1 MSIFIKNKLYIKGI
15 IMNKTLLSTAI
26 KTAIAATLS
35 LLLANYLGL
44 EFSSSA
50 GIITILDIFE
60 TRNATVKGGV
70 KRTLSAIIALILG
83 VLVFE
88 IFSYKTWA
96 FGIYLLL
103 FVPISFLLKIEL
115 GLGPSSVIVTH
126 LLSYGMI
133 NSQIIINE
141 LGLVLIGTG
150 FAMLTNLYAPESQ
163 DELIDWIENID
174 DEIKD
179 ILNFYGDTLVKH
191 IDVEIYEG
199 KIKKL
204 EDDIYRALDLAI
216 IEKDNRIE
224 NSKNLL
230 IGLNQREREMDLLKE
245 MYDDL
250 KEIPVEYADGKLIS
264 DIIIDTSNNL
274 TEDGD
279 MVMVKKRIEFLKD
292 HFNMMELPET
302 HEDFLIRSAIFQVF
316 RSLNQFI
323 DIRNNIDSELSKNPI
338 EK

>member
-1 MSIFIKNKLYIKGI
+1 MD
-15 IMNKTLLSTAI
+15 KTLISTSI

-35 LLLANYLGL
+35 LLVANFLGL

-60 TRNATVKGGV
+60 TRKATVKGGV
-70 KRTLSAIIALILG
+70 KRALSAIIALVLG

-126 LLSYGMI
+126 LLSYGTI
-133 NSQIIINE
+133 NSSITINE
-141 LGLVLIGTG
+141 LSLVFIGTG

-163 DELIDWIENID
+163 DKLKDWIEDID
-174 DEIKD
+174 GDIKD
-179 ILNFYGDTLVKH
+179 ILNFYGDILVNH
-191 IDVEIYEG
+191 LDVEIYEG

-204 EDDIYRALDLAI
+204 EDDIGKALDLAV

-245 MYDDL
+245 MFDDL
-250 KEIPVEYADGKLIS
+250 KAIPAEYDDGQLIS
-264 DIIIDTSNNL
+264 DIIIDTANNL
-274 TEDGD
+274 TVDGD
-279 MVMVKKRIEFLKD
+279 MVKVKKRIDFLKK
-292 HFNMMELPET
+292 HFYMMDLPES
-302 HEDFLIRSAIFQVF
+302 HEEFVIRSAILQVF

-323 DIRNNIDSELSKNPI
+323 DIRKNINSEVFENSADNID
-338 EK
+338 